1 MLAQL
6 NYVIIISNRLSPTQ
20 IEFIHPSIHERGELN
35 HQDRKRISTCLPS
48 MNDEE
53 VEKERNMK
61 ARVQLIA
68 RPNPT
73 ANQRL
78 TETALLLASPV
89 HPLFSTSLGS

>member
-1 MLAQL
+1 
-6 NYVIIISNRLSPTQ
+6 
-20 IEFIHPSIHERGELN
+20 
-35 HQDRKRISTCLPS
+35 